1 MPFLIG
7 SVVFYILSS
16 LLFFLKV
23 FLGLNLRQL
32 PLISLSLSLLLYTAY
47 FFQRYFLTGHFP
59 IGDVYGMVS
68 LMGNVLVLIFL
79 STHLLLRRNVAD
91 FGLIIA
97 FIGFLTTLL
106 GLPAKEVGYKN
117 PFYVYHILSAAL
129 SYASLILAGVSSL
142 IKFLVEKKLRSK
154 HIEGFMVPINLLRRM
169 ERIFLNIGFIFL
181 TLTLIFGSLWAKNF
195 LGKHWINDPKLILT
209 LILWIYYAII
219 VHLNLV
225 RGLKPSTLSIISIF
239 GSILIVGS
247 LIFIRHSVG

>member
-247 LIFIRHSVG
+247 LVFIRHSVG